1 MTNQAFLDWLA
12 SLEFFGIKLGLDQT
26 RALFRAAGSPERE
39 LKFIHV
45 AGSNGKGSVCAM
57 IESGLRTA
65 GFRTGFYSSP
75 HLVSPCER
83 FRINGRPVTEDELC
97 SVQDAV
103 LPAVAELERNGMK
116 ATYFEVTTL
125 VAALLFARAKCD
137 YVIWEVG
144 MGGRLDA
151 TNIVTPLVSAI
162 TGISMEHAQYLGNT
176 IRKIAGEKA
185 GIIKPGVP
193 VFCSSCTPIPARN
206 VIGFRAAELGAPFRI
221 PPEPSAPSCV
231 RLIAEGRAV
240 EQHFTFDDV
249 PLSLR
254 LAGPHQRRNAALA
267 FSVLRY
273 LADLGGFDFAAAIE
287 GLRRTVWQGR
297 FDLYPE
303 FGLVL
308 DGAHNPE
315 GIGVLAQTLREVF
328 PGKKFRF
335 IFGAFSD
342 KDTIDSLRVLAPLAT
357 EFIFVRPDSTRPSK
371 SAAELESELA
381 SIAPGIPASDSRL
394 EDALNSLS
402 PEHPTA
408 LCGSLHLCG
417 DVLARLRI
425 PVR

>member
-26 RALFRAAGSPERE
+26 RALFRAAGSPERG

-57 IESGLRTA
+57 IESGLRAA

-83 FRINGRPVTEDELC
+83 FRIGGRPVPEDELC
-97 SVQDAV
+97 AVQDVV

-116 ATYFEVTTL
+116 ATYFEVATL
-125 VAALLFARAKCD
+125 IAAVLFSRAKCD
-137 YVIWEVG
+137 YVVWEVG

-151 TNIVTPLVSAI
+151 TNIVTPLVSVI
-162 TGISMEHAQYLGNT
+162 TGISLEHTRYLGDT
-176 IRKIAGEKA
+176 IQKIAGEKA
-185 GIIKPGVP
+185 GIVKQGVP
-193 VFCSSCTPIPARN
+193 VYCSSGAPIPARN

-221 PPEPSAPSCV
+221 PPEPSAPDYV
-231 RLIAEGRAV
+231 RLVDGGRAV

-273 LADLGGFDFAAAIE
+273 LADLGGFDFAAAID

-315 GIGVLAQTLREVF
+315 GVGALAETLQEVF
-328 PGKKFRF
+328 PGKRFRF

-342 KDTIDSLRVLAPLAT
+342 KDTLKSLRLLAPFAE
-357 EFIFVRPDSTRPSK
+357 EFVFVRPESARPSK

-381 SIAPGIPASDSRL
+381 HIAHGIPASDAAL
-394 EDALNSLS
+394 ADALDTLDRTR
-402 PEHPTA
+402 PTV

-417 DVLARLRI
+417 DVLAHLRLPLR
-425 PVR
+425 

>member
-1 MTNQAFLDWLA
+1 MTNQAFFDWLA

-26 RALFRAAGSPERE
+26 RALFSAAGSPERG

-57 IESGLRTA
+57 IESGLRAA

-83 FRINGRPVTEDELC
+83 FRIGGRPVSEDELC
-97 SVQDAV
+97 SVRDTV
-103 LPAVAELERNGMK
+103 LSAVAELERNGMK

-125 VAALLFARAKCD
+125 IAALLFKRAKCD

-151 TNIVTPLVSAI
+151 TNIVTPLVSVV
-162 TGISMEHAQYLGNT
+162 TGISMEHAQYLGDT
-176 IRKIAGEKA
+176 LRKIAAEKA
-185 GIIKPGVP
+185 GIVKKGVP
-193 VFCSSCTPIPARN
+193 VYCSSGTPIPARN

-221 PPEPSAPSCV
+221 PPEPSAPESV
-231 RLIAEGRAV
+231 RLLHDGRIV
-240 EQHFTFDDV
+240 EQRFTFDDV

-273 LADLGGFDFAAAIE
+273 LADLGGFDFAAAID

-315 GIGVLAQTLREVF
+315 GIGVLAQTLHEVF

-342 KDTIDSLRVLAPLAT
+342 KNTIESLRMLAPAAT
-357 EFIFVRPDSTRPSK
+357 EFVFVRPESARPSK

-381 SIAPGIPASDSRL
+381 RIAPGIPASDASL
-394 EDALNSLS
+394 DAAIASLD
-402 PEHPTA
+402 PAQPTV

-417 DVLARLRI
+417 DVLARLNV

>member
-1 MTNQAFLDWLA
+1 MTNRQFLDWLA

-26 RALFRAAGSPERE
+26 RALFLTAGSPERN

-57 IESGLRTA
+57 IESGLRA
-65 GFRTGFYSSP
+65 VGFRTGFYSSP

-83 FRINGRPVTEDELC
+83 FRINGKPVSEDDLC
-97 SVQDAV
+97 AVQDVV
-103 LPAVAELERNGMK
+103 LPAVAKLEQDGLK
-116 ATYFEVTTL
+116 PTYFEVTTL
-125 VAALLFARAKCD
+125 IAALLFARAHCD

-151 TNIVTPLVSAI
+151 TNIVTPLVSVI
-162 TGISMEHAQYLGNT
+162 TGISMEHMRYLGDT
-176 IRKIAGEKA
+176 IQKIAGEKA

-193 VFCSSCTPIPARN
+193 VYCSSGTPIPARN
-206 VIGFRAAELGAPFRI
+206 VIGFRAAELDSPFRV
-221 PPEPSAPSCV
+221 PPEPSAPEYV
-231 RLIAEGRAV
+231 RLLKGGRAV
-240 EQHFTFDDV
+240 EQRFTFDDV
-249 PLSLR
+249 PLTLR

-273 LADLGGFDFAAAIE
+273 LADLGGFNFAAAID
-287 GLRRTVWQGR
+287 GLRQTVWQGR

-315 GIGVLAQTLREVF
+315 GIGVLAETLREVF
-328 PGKKFRF
+328 PGQRFRF

-342 KDTIDSLRVLAPLAT
+342 KDTIDSLRMLVPLAI
-357 EFIFVRPDSTRPSK
+357 EFVFVQPESARPSK
-371 SAAELESELA
+371 TAAELESELA
-381 SIAPGIPASDSRL
+381 RIAPGVPAADSGLDR
-394 EDALNSLS
+394 ALKSLD
-402 PEHPTA
+402 PARPTV

-417 DVLARLRI
+417 NVLARLGVT
-425 PVR
+425 VR

>member
-1 MTNQAFLDWLA
+1 MTNRQFLDWLA

-26 RALFRAAGSPERE
+26 RALFLAAGSPERG

-57 IESGLRTA
+57 IESGLRAA

-75 HLVSPCER
+75 HLISPCER
-83 FRINGRPVTEDELC
+83 FRINGRPVSEEALC
-97 SVQDAV
+97 SVQDTV
-103 LPAVAELERNGMK
+103 LSAVAKLEQDGMK
-116 ATYFEVTTL
+116 PTYFEVTTL
-125 VAALLFARAKCD
+125 IAALLFARARCD
-137 YVIWEVG
+137 YVVWEVG

-176 IRKIAGEKA
+176 IQKIAGEKA
-185 GIIKPGVP
+185 GIIKQGVP
-193 VFCSSCTPIPARN
+193 VYCSSGTPVPARN
-206 VIGFRAAELGAPFRI
+206 VIGFRAAELNAPFRI
-221 PPEPSAPSCV
+221 PPEPSAPVSV
-231 RLIAEGRAV
+231 RLLDGGHTV

-249 PLSLR
+249 PLSLK

-267 FSVLRY
+267 FSVLRF
-273 LADLGGFDFAAAIE
+273 LADLDAFNFAAAID
-287 GLRRTVWQGR
+287 GLRQTVWPGR

-315 GIGVLAQTLREVF
+315 GIGVLAETLREVF
-328 PGKKFRF
+328 PGQKFRF

-357 EFIFVRPDSTRPSK
+357 EFVFVRPESARPSK
-371 SAAELESELA
+371 SASELESELEQ
-381 SIAPGIPASDSRL
+381 IAPGIPASDSGLDRAL
-394 EDALNSLS
+394 ESLD
-402 PEHPTA
+402 PARPTV

-417 DVLARLRI
+417 DVLARLHI
-425 PVR
+425 AVR

>member
-1 MTNQAFLDWLA
+1 MTNQAFPDWLA
-12 SLEFFGIKLGLDQT
+12 SLEFFGIKLGLEQT
-26 RALFRAAGSPERE
+26 RALFRAAGSPERG

-57 IESGLRTA
+57 IESGLRAA

-75 HLVSPCER
+75 HLVSVCER
-83 FRINGRPVTEDELC
+83 FRIDGRPVTDDALA

-103 LPAVAELERNGMK
+103 MDSVAVLEKDGMK

-125 VAALLFARAKCD
+125 IAALLFARERCD
-137 YVIWEVG
+137 YVVWEVG

-151 TNIVTPLVSAI
+151 TNIVTPLVSVI
-162 TGISMEHAQYLGNT
+162 TGISMEHAKYLGST
-176 IRKIAGEKA
+176 IQQIASEKA
-185 GIIKPGVP
+185 GIIKRGVP
-193 VFCSSCTPIPARN
+193 VWCSSGTPIPARN
-206 VIGFRAAELGAPFRI
+206 VIGFRAAELEAPFRV
-221 PPEPSAPSCV
+221 PPEPSAPDSV
-231 RLIAEGRAV
+231 RLTDGGRTV

-273 LADLGGFDFAAAIE
+273 LADRDGFDFTLAMD
-287 GLRRTVWQGR
+287 GLQRTRWQGR
-297 FDLYPE
+297 FDLFPQ

-315 GIGVLAQTLREVF
+315 GISVLAETLREVF
-328 PGKKFRF
+328 PGQQFRF

-342 KDTIDSLRVLAPLAT
+342 KETTASLRLLSPLAL
-357 EFIFVRPDSTRPSK
+357 EFVFVRPDSARPSK
-371 SAAELESELA
+371 TAAELESEL
-381 SIAPGIPASDSRL
+381 SGIAPDIPASEAGLDDVL
-394 EDALNSLS
+394 ATLT
-402 PEHPTA
+402 PERNTV

-417 DVLARLRI
+417 DVLARLKI